1 MGELV
6 RNLRIHREELEPD
19 TISDFAFAFGDMNS
33 RTSLSFD
40 EVMEKFEY
48 VKENKKEL
56 DQLLKSRLSHGKY
69 PGYEEDP
76 ITFNPTYK
84 RGK

>member
-1 MGELV
+1 MMGELV

-56 DQLLKSRLSHGKY
+56 D
-69 PGYEEDP
+69 
-76 ITFNPTYK
+76 
-84 RGK
+84 